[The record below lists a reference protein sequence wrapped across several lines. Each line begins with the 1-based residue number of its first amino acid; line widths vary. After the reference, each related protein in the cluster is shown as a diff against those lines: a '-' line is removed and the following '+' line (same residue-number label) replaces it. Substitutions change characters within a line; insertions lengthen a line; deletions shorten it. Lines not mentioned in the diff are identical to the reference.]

1 MDVKKISLVAP
12 LLAAAATT
20 IAAPLQSS
28 IELGPWSGAITPTSA
43 VVKAKLMREGAIARL
58 IVSKRVDF
66 SEPFSS
72 NTDTASA
79 ERNRIVTFFLG
90 NLEPDTTY
98 FLAPQVDG
106 RTDLNHRARL
116 RTFPLGSGSFSF
128 AFASCARTAS
138 SNRVFTAILENQP
151 LFYMNIGDFHYLN
164 ITNDDRQEFRAAYDR
179 VLGSP
184 RQGHLYRYVPFV
196 YMWDDHDYGGNN
208 SGRMAASRVA
218 ARLSYQEY
226 MAHYPLAAGRG
237 DVPIYQ
243 AFTVGRVRFILTDL
257 RSERSLTRDPDD
269 SRKSV
274 MGTGQKAWFKRELL
288 AAKGVYPLI
297 FWVSTVPW
305 LGEPGAEYYPLPR
318 GFRGYIHHSKLPRV
332 ENEDREQRQLAED
345 HWSIYATERRE
356 IADFIKSNGIRNV
369 CILHGDA
376 HMLAADD
383 GQHSDYA
390 TGGGVRIPVMCGGPL
405 DQTPSIKGGPYS
417 QGVYLPISGEG
428 CFGLVNVYDLGAR
441 IRVVYSGRND
451 KNQEKVSLQVEMK
464 P

>member
-1 MDVKKISLVAP
+1 M
-12 LLAAAATT
+12 
-20 IAAPLQSS
+20 
-28 IELGPWSGAITPTSA
+28 
-43 VVKAKLMREGAIARL
+43 KAKLAREGAVARL
-58 IVSKRVDF
+58 VLSKRVDL

-72 NTDTASA
+72 GTDTARA
-79 ERNRIVTFFLG
+79 EHNRIVTFWLNG
-90 NLEPDTTY
+90 LEPATTY
-98 FLAPQVDG
+98 FIAPQVDG
-106 RTDLNHRARL
+106 RIDLSHRARL
-116 RTFPLGSGSFSF
+116 RTFPEDRGSFSF

-151 LFYMNIGDFHYLN
+151 LFYMNIGDFHYMN
-164 ITNDDRQEFRAAYDR
+164 ITNDDRLEFRAVYDR
-179 VLGSP
+179 VLAAS

-208 SGRMAASRVA
+208 SGRSAASRAA

-226 MAHYPLAAGRG
+226 MPHYPLAAGTG

-269 SRKSV
+269 SRKSL
-274 MGTGQKAWFKRELL
+274 MGGEQKQWFKRELL
-288 AAKGVYPLI
+288 AASRQHALT

-305 LGEPGAEYYPLPR
+305 LGEPGANYYPLPR
-318 GFRGYIHHSKLPRV
+318 GFRGYVHHSKLPHRS
-332 ENEDREQRQLAED
+332 NEDREERKLAED

-356 IADFIKSNGIRNV
+356 IADFIKSNDIRRL

-383 GQHSDYA
+383 GRHADFA
-390 TGGGVRIPVMCGGPL
+390 TGGGARIPVMCGGPL

-417 QGVYLPISGEG
+417 QGVYLPVAGEG
-428 CFGLVNVYDLGAR
+428 CFGLVQVYDTGQR
-441 IRVVYSGRND
+441 MRVVYSGRND
-451 KNQEKVSLQVEMK
+451 RNQEKISLRMEFE